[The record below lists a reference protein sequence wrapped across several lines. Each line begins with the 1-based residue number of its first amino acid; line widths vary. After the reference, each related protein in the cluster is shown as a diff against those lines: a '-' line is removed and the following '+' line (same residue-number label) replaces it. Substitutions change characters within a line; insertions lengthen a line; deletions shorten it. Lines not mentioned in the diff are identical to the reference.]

1 MNPLLHWLNAPEWTQ
16 LVAALLHSL
25 WQGAL
30 LAILL
35 AVLLR
40 RLAQP
45 RLRYYA
51 SLGTL
56 GILVLASIITWAV
69 LTAPKTNAPVAPA
82 TLATESAAAPTFA
95 PTWNLDSPDK
105 VIAFGT
111 PISPAPPTIPWTAW
125 LALAW
130 MLGTFVML
138 LRAGIKVAGAE
149 KLRRSCQPLTDE
161 TMTLLVVEACRA
173 INLARKIRVA
183 VTDQLTSPAVVG
195 ILVPTLILPLTLFT
209 TLTPEQIRF
218 ILLHELAHIR
228 RGDYLANLFQLLAEA
243 LLFFNP
249 AVWWLSHHIRREREA
264 CCDALAIEL
273 SGAPADYAKTLVRVA
288 ENTLAPAPSTA
299 LAFGEDGREPSS
311 LADRVQRLLVP
322 GYRPALRL
330 TWRAMLT
337 SLFVGGTLLF
347 LSAVG
352 TRNTVGAIL
361 SPEKSSLESQQSSQ
375 STLSTA
381 ASTSDVAIP
390 SEASNTNL
398 LTESAFDQLIESI
411 EKRDGMHITNSA
423 PLNISTGRVAK
434 IATSLIE
441 RNVVGA
447 VSSSAEDEASR
458 PITNVL
464 GSVRTDLENHS
475 FTPPKWERSWEP
487 KSRELK
493 SGDFTARAW
502 VPTSEEVLAVL
513 EQIKFDRIFFRN
525 RKLSEVLPELEKALL
540 ATDPAKF
547 GFRLLLPPDWA
558 YPPNRNGIESVVINM
573 PFELRNATM
582 RDVLEAIVSSA
593 SSPIQYQ
600 LGGISANFM
609 MKFDAPPNMWFRQ
622 FNVYGK
628 TFLPFIGVDESM
640 AAAELKDR
648 NAESPD
654 PFGEAIRK
662 RFLQAGVD
670 LRPPNSVLYKPAADL
685 LYVHAQK
692 EDLDAVEEL
701 LKNLSQESGEAHQ
714 KSPSQASGDSK
725 SSMPQLPLLKP
736 TIQAIGQVSSA
747 LPRDLEISSVPAIG
761 MPSSALND
769 YLAQDGF
776 RFHPPTIGMADWAL
790 VTNGHLKKAW
800 FYRRVGKVGEVQP
813 VPVKNT
819 ETTESSSSDPA
830 MLSNRF
836 GQITIPPPP
845 LITQTFQ
852 VNPIGITTAVK
863 DLASKFPTLV
873 TTTNNPSAE
882 LRALLNILGVNLEPP
897 KSLLYNQEGGALFVR
912 ATATDL
918 KNIEEILQII
928 GTQPPQVHIKT
939 LFVEADDDLTTLL
952 RDLVDGTNQ
961 NPNSAISL
969 AATPS
974 ILSPEQLESF
984 LKTLKEKHN
993 AEIMSAP
1000 RVTTLSGRQAQVQM
1014 VNMHTIPTGITGVV
1028 SNGVTN
1034 LVVQTEARP
1043 FGPVLDVI
1051 PVVADD
1057 RINIQLTL
1065 MPSITEFIGYDHA
1078 SAATFVPT
1086 PPSTNSLPLPIFRVR
1101 QITTSVVV
1109 RDGQTVL
1116 LSGFSDRMSRNTTGN
1131 KSVEKLLNNGRQ
1143 MLVFVTPLIIDQA
1156 GNPANQ
1162 DLGSTSNQIM
1172 PSRP

>member
-40 RLAQP
+40 RLIQP

-56 GILVLASIITWAV
+56 GILVLAGIITWAV

-82 TLATESAAAPTFA
+82 PLAIEPPVVPAFASTF
-95 PTWNLDSPDK
+95 NLDSPDK
-105 VIAFGT
+105 IVAIGT
-111 PISPAPPTIPWTAW
+111 PIPPAPPTVPWTAW
-125 LALAW
+125 LALVW
-130 MLGTFVML
+130 MLGALAML
-138 LRAGIKVAGAE
+138 FRAGIKVAGAE

-173 INLARKIRVA
+173 INLARKIRVV

-195 ILVPTLILPLTLFT
+195 ILVPTLILPLSLFT

-288 ENTLAPAPSTA
+288 ENTLPTAPTTA

-322 GYRPALRL
+322 GYRPSLRL
-330 TWRAMLT
+330 TWRAMLAAIC
-337 SLFVGGTLLF
+337 VGGILLF

-352 TRNTVGAIL
+352 TRN
-361 SPEKSSLESQQSSQ
+361 
-375 STLSTA
+375 
-381 ASTSDVAIP
+381 
-390 SEASNTNL
+390 
-398 LTESAFDQLIESI
+398 
-411 EKRDGMHITNSA
+411 
-423 PLNISTGRVAK
+423 
-434 IATSLIE
+434 
-441 RNVVGA
+441 VVGA
-447 VSSSAEDEASR
+447 VSSNLTGTATDPA
-458 PITNVL
+458 TNVTEIFSAS
-464 GSVRTDLENHS
+464 GDLTNAS
-475 FTPPKWERSWEP
+475 FTSPKWDGSWNP
-487 KSRELK
+487 KIEK
-493 SGDFTARAW
+493 QTSGGAAGMFYFPQD
-502 VPTSEEVLAVL
+502 EEVLARL
-513 EQIKFDRIFFRN
+513 EQIKFDKVFYRN
-525 RKLSEVLPELEKALL
+525 KNLTVVLSELEKALL
-540 ATDPAKF
+540 ASDPDKR
-547 GFRLLLPPDWA
+547 GFRLTLPPDWA
-558 YPPNRNGIESVVINM
+558 YPANRDGIESVVINM
-573 PFELRNATM
+573 PFALRNTTM
-582 RDVLEAIVSSA
+582 RDVLDAIVSSA
-593 SSPIQYQ
+593 SSPIQYR
-600 LGGISANFM
+600 LGGFSANFM
-609 MKFDAPPNMWFRQ
+609 MKFDAPTNMWFRR

-640 AAAELKDR
+640 AAASTER
-648 NAESPD
+648 NGESPD
-654 PFGEAIRK
+654 QFGEAIRK

-670 LRPPNSVLYKPAADL
+670 LRPPNSVLYKPGADL
-685 LYVHAQK
+685 LYVHAEKK
-692 EDLDAVEEL
+692 EDLDAVEAL
-701 LKNLSQESGEAHQ
+701 LRNLSQEGGEARR
-714 KSPSQASGDSK
+714 KSPSQVSGDSK
-725 SSMPQLPLLKP
+725 SSMPQLTLLKP
-736 TIQAIGQVSSA
+736 TIQAISQVSSA
-747 LPRDLEISSVPAIG
+747 VPRDLEISSSPTIG
-761 MPSSALND
+761 MPSSALSD
-769 YLAQDGF
+769 YLVQDGF
-776 RFHPPTIGMADWAL
+776 LGHPPTIGMANWVS

-800 FYRRVGKVGEVQP
+800 FYSRIGKVGEMQP
-813 VPVKNT
+813 VPVRNT
-819 ETTESSSSDPA
+819 ETPESSSSDQA
-830 MLSNRF
+830 MLSNTLN
-836 GQITIPPPP
+836 QITIPSPP

-852 VNPIGITTAVK
+852 VNPIGITTAAK
-863 DLASKFPTLV
+863 DLTSKFPTLA

-918 KNIEEILQII
+918 KKIEEILQII

-939 LFVEADDDLTTLL
+939 LFVEADDDLTALL
-952 RDLVDGTNQ
+952 RDLVDGTNRS
-961 NPNSAISL
+961 PNTAISL

-974 ILSPEQLESF
+974 ILSPEQLEAL
-984 LKTLKEKHN
+984 LKTLKENYN

-1000 RVTTLSGRQAQVQM
+1000 RVTTLSGRQGQVQM
-1014 VNMHTIPTGITGVV
+1014 VNMRTIATGITGVI

-1034 LVVQTEARP
+1034 LVVQTDARP
-1043 FGPVLDVI
+1043 FGPILDVV
-1051 PVVADD
+1051 PVVAAD
-1057 RINIQLTL
+1057 RISIQLTL
-1065 MPSITEFIGYDHA
+1065 MPSITEFVGYDQA
-1078 SAATFVPT
+1078 TAATFVPT

-1162 DLGSTSNQIM
+1162 DLDSASKQIL